1 MKKNKNKE
9 LIITGSFTDI
19 IKASVAGN
27 PKPKPK
33 PKKKATTK
41 NQPSKSK

>member
-1 MKKNKNKE
+1 MAKDKKTPKE
-9 LIITGSFTDI
+9 ASELFHAL

-33 PKKKATTK
+33 KKKAAK
-41 NQPSKSK
+41 

>member
-1 MKKNKNKE
+1 MAKKPIKAKPKVSWE
-9 LIITGSFTDI
+9 DI

-33 PKKKATTK
+33 TKKTK
-41 NQPSKSK
+41 K